1 VRNIFLFIRRYFN
14 VLLFL
19 ILEIFSLS
27 MLFTYNRYHEAFMM
41 GITGDF
47 TGKFYTQYS
56 KVRNYFHLKE
66 ENERLARQ
74 NLALLKALPQNYQTI
89 SGQEMILKD
98 SIPVDSLGHF
108 RKFIWRSADVINNTV
123 QLAANNYITLDKG
136 VTDSIDKD
144 MGVIGPDG
152 VVGTVV
158 NVSPHVCV
166 VMSLLHR
173 SSKVSGMLA
182 KSKDAGAIDWD
193 GSAEGI
199 LTMKNIPKSVKVA
212 KGDTVVTSTYSD
224 KFPAGIPIGT
234 IESIGSDP
242 ASNFY
247 VLKIRSSTHFGRL
260 QHVYVVENTLRTEQ
274 INLESDAKKKWGGEK
289 NTSNE

>member
-1 VRNIFLFIRRYFN
+1 MRNIFLFIRRYFN

-19 ILEIFSLS
+19 ILEIVSLS
-27 MLFTYNRYHEAFMM
+27 MLFTYNKYHEAFMM
-41 GITGDF
+41 GVTGDI
-47 TGKFYTQYS
+47 TGKFYGQYS
-56 KVRNYFHLKE
+56 QVKNYFHLKE

-74 NLALLKALPQNYQTI
+74 NLALIKALPQNFQTT
-89 SGQEMILKD
+89 SGEQLVLKD

-108 RKFIWRSADVINNTV
+108 RKFIWRGANVINNTV
-123 QLAANNYITLDKG
+123 QLASNNYITLDKG
-136 VTDSIDKD
+136 STDSINKD
-144 MGVIGPDG
+144 MGVIGPEG

-166 VMSLLHR
+166 VMSLLH
-173 SSKVSGMLA
+173 KFNQVSGMLA
-182 KSKDAGAIDWD
+182 KTKDAGSIIWD
-193 GSAEGI
+193 GSAVDI
-199 LTMKNIPKSVKVA
+199 LTMRNIPKSVKVV

-247 VLKIRSSTHFGRL
+247 VLKIRSSTRFGRL
-260 QHVYVVENTLRTEQ
+260 QHVYVVENTLRSEQ
-274 INLESDAKKKWGGEK
+274 IALESETKKKLGDK
-289 NTSNE
+289 SISNE